1 MAGFCTKC
9 GSALT
14 EGNNFCMA
22 CGAPIGAAS
31 AAPGAPSAGGAAA
44 PSAAVPPKSG
54 GALKIILIVLGV
66 FVGLGILAG
75 AAVTFG
81 IWRLSRGVRVDRSG
95 QVSIST
101 PGGKISVGPGA
112 EVSEADLG
120 VPLYPGAK
128 REEGSVQLS
137 SAEGSMATYVFK
149 TGDSP
154 AQVIAFYRGKL
165 SPKTTFFETP
175 DGGLITS
182 ESGANVG
189 FMITIGREENTGQTS
204 IAIVRGT
211 SKKAQ

>member
-14 EGNNFCMA
+14 EGNNFCTA

-31 AAPGAPSAGGAAA
+31 AAPGTPAAGTAA
-44 PSAAVPPKSG
+44 PAAAVPPKS

-128 REEGSVQLS
+128 REEGSMQLS

-189 FMITIGREENTGQTS
+189 FMITIGREANTGQTS